1 LWGGRKEREKGGKL
15 TEEKTKGK
23 ENKERERTEDG
34 GLREER
40 AKGGMFMGEETNG
53 RKTKREY
60 LDLKTEDW
68 GKRGR
73 GGEGG
78 QPEGSRNW
86 RKGRAERRPKGW
98 RLREDVLRRGNA

>member
-1 LWGGRKEREKGGKL
+1 MWGGRKEREKGGKL

-60 LDLKTEDW
+60 LDLKTED
-68 GKRGR
+68 
-73 GGEGG
+73 
-78 QPEGSRNW
+78 
-86 RKGRAERRPKGW
+86 
-98 RLREDVLRRGNA
+98 